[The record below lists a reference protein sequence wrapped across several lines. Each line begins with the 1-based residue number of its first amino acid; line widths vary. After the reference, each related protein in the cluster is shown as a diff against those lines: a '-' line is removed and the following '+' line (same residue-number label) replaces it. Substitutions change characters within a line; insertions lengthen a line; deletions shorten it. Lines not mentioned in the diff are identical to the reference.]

1 MHEEVKLTSRIVDR
15 VMVRTSRADSV
26 AAEQTDAQDL
36 TAVTAPSAIKVVV
49 VWDAGAIK
57 LTMPLVAAAVV
68 ANQCRARALLQIGHA
83 VSAGGAVGLSPC
95 KATGAAS
102 ERMIRRSAGAE
113 DLGLMH
119 MLAKVKQQVL
129 AAVIGGT
136 HLEADLN
143 PRDLSEVVG
152 VAEAATLSLIL
163 EPQAARSTSC
173 GGRRWHTAGRA
184 AGDRSMEVRALNVS
198 LFA

>member
-26 AAEQTDAQDL
+26 AEEQTAAEHL
-36 TAVTAPSAIKVVV
+36 TAVTAPSAIKVV

-68 ANQCRARALLQIGHA
+68 ANQCRARALLQIGRA